1 MGKTNKKKIKL
12 LFCINSLSTGGA
24 EKQLAYIS
32 NFLIKFY
39 EIHIFLLE
47 DSKITYKLN
56 KNIVIHRKKKVLID
70 FWKLLKITK
79 PNLIF
84 LILPKTYFILGTV
97 LLFYRKSKVIL
108 MRRSL
113 NYYHRNIFTKS
124 YEKFLHN
131 FTDFFI
137 TNSNSAKKNLVND
150 EHVSKDKIKVIYNFI
165 KKKKKIKFNK
175 KNQKEFRILYIANFY
190 RYKGHILL
198 LKTLS
203 LLKDLNWKLFLVGQ
217 NRDTTKEEL
226 KKTCKKLK
234 IFKKVFFINKKN
246 KNLNY
251 PNINLG
257 ISFSNTESFPNS
269 ILEYLSYS
277 LPVMAYSVGDINSL
291 VNKKNGVIFSSR
303 NQYIISK
310 ILKKIILKSNL
321 NKKSKVSFE
330 KHIKFTNKNFTLN
343 KYKKVIDKLCAV

>member
-56 KNIVIHRKKKVLID
+56 KNIVIHKKNKIID
-70 FWKLLKITK
+70 FWKLLKKIK

-113 NYYHRNIFTKS
+113 NYYHKNIFTKL

-165 KKKKKIKFNK
+165 EKKNKIKFYK

-190 RYKGHILL
+190 RYKGHVLL

-203 LLKDLNWKLFLVGQ
+203 LIKDLNWKLFLVGQ
-217 NRDTTKEEL
+217 NRDTSKEEL
-226 KKTCKKLK
+226 KKTSKKLK

-257 ISFSNTESFPNS
+257 VSFSNTESFPNS

-291 VNKKNGVIFSSR
+291 VNKKNGVIFSTQ

>member
-1 MGKTNKKKIKL
+1 MGKPIKKKIKL
-12 LFCINSLSTGGA
+12 LFCINSLSIGGA
-24 EKQLAYIS
+24 EKQLVYII

-47 DSKITYKLN
+47 NSKITYKLN
-56 KNIVIHRKKKVLID
+56 KNIIIHKKKILFD
-70 FWKLLKITK
+70 FWKILKITK

-84 LILPKTYFILGTV
+84 LILPKTYFILGTI

-113 NYYHRNIFTKS
+113 NYYHKNIFTKL

-137 TNSNSAKKNLVND
+137 TNSNSAKKNLVQD
-150 EHVSKDKIKVIYNFI
+150 ECVTKDKIKVI
-165 KKKKKIKFNK
+165 FNYIEKNDKGRFTK
-175 KNQKEFRILYIANFY
+175 KNQKEFRILCIANFY
-190 RYKGHILL
+190 KYKGHVLL

-203 LLKDLNWKLFLVGQ
+203 LIKNLNWRLFLIGE

-226 KKTCKKLK
+226 KKICKKLK
-234 IFKKVFFINKKN
+234 ILEKVCFINKKN
-246 KNLNY
+246 INLNY

-257 ISFSNTESFPNS
+257 VSFSNTESFPNS

-277 LPVMAYSVGDINSL
+277 LPVMAYSVGDINLL

-321 NKKSKVSFE
+321 SKKSKVSFE

-343 KYKKVIDKLCAV
+343 KYKKIIDKLCAV